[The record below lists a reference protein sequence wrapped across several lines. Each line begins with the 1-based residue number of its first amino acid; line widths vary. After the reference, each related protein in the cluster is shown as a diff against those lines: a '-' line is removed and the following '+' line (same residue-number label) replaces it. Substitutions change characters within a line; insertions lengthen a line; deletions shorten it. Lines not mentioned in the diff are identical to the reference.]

1 MRLTQ
6 LWGFGEER
14 YMQGRDMQK
23 VVFKRERVCKCVL
36 CRLIWGRIREGTVP
50 L

>member
-23 VVFKRERVCKCVL
+23 VVFKRERYVNVFCVSYG
-36 CRLIWGRIREGTVP
+36 GRIREDTVP